1 MSDLPTQTASDYQI
15 DSPDPNRGL
24 WMLLGLILVIAGAFI
39 FLRIEPSDIG
49 SADAL
54 AAMLID
60 GQPKV
65 LEFYS
70 NF

>member
-1 MSDLPTQTASDYQI
+1 MSDPPTQTTSDYEL
-15 DSPDPNRGL
+15 DTPDPNRGL
-24 WMLLGLILVIAGAFI
+24 WMLLGLIVVIVGAFI
-39 FLRIEPSDIG
+39 FLRIEPSGID
-49 SADAL
+49 SAGAL
-54 AAMLID
+54 AAMLTD

>member
-1 MSDLPTQTASDYQI
+1 MNDPSAQTASEYEI
-15 DSPDPNRGL
+15 NTPDPNRGL
-24 WMLLGLILVIAGAFI
+24 WLLVGVIVLIVGAFI
-39 FLRIEPSDIG
+39 FLRTEPSDIG

-54 AAMLID
+54 ASTLTD